1 MTRALLLAI
10 AACAPSVPDAP
21 SYQLHVAPILAANCL
36 RCHGYPAIGGA
47 PEDIRLDSFED
58 LPLSDDLDDTI
69 LGAASLASSIADR
82 VASSDSPMPP
92 RFGLDGYQIE
102 TLANWAETGGR
113 RGPARPNNKP
123 PVVTATVNDLVASVR
138 VDDPDDSLVAGQL
151 RLVGPGG
158 NRFLGLV
165 RTGTIA
171 LAIDPALV
179 ATAGRYRLVASV
191 DDGAEVH
198 EIEALSFE
206 VAP

>member
-102 TLANWAETGGR
+102 TLANWAETGGM
-113 RGPARPNNKP
+113 RGAPRPNNQQ
-123 PVVTATVNDLVASVR
+123 PVVTASLNELVVSIR
-138 VDDPDDSLVAGQL
+138 IDDADDSTVAGQL
-151 RLVGPGG
+151 RLEGPSG
-158 NRFLGLV
+158 NRFIGLV
-165 RTGTIA
+165 RTGT
-171 LAIDPALV
+171 LSFEIDPALV
-179 ATAGRYRLVASV
+179 AAAGSYRLVASV
-191 DDGAEVH
+191 DDGAAVH
-198 EIEALSFE
+198 VIEAAAFE